1 MSRQDLP
8 EEHEIS
14 QKIDWSEILHQNFLR
29 TVLLLE
35 EQLRIDQV
43 IIIMLM
49 VAIREYLW
57 EHLLQRLEKLWVIDL
72 SQYALMVYAMV
83 KTERME
89 EMELM
94 VNL

>member
-1 MSRQDLP
+1 M
-8 EEHEIS
+8 S

-49 VAIREYLW
+49 VAIRECLW
-57 EHLLQRLEKLWVIDL
+57 EHSLQRLEKLWVIDL
-72 SQYALMVYAMV
+72 SQYVLMVYAMV

>member
-1 MSRQDLP
+1 M
-8 EEHEIS
+8 S

-29 TVLLLE
+29 MVLLLE
-35 EQLRIDQV
+35 ERLQIDQV

-49 VAIREYLW
+49 VVIHGCLW
-57 EHLLQRLEKLWVIDL
+57 EHSLQRLEKLWAIDPN
-72 SQYALMVYAMV
+72 QYVSMVYVMV
-83 KTERME
+83 KMERTA